1 MKKPPSPHP
10 ERQGPMHRLEVG
22 KPYHPGRR
30 RWPEGSDYNF
40 RNGGHELRLFV
51 GGATLPEVEAV
62 RSGPVQFGFFAEPE
76 GLFLITRFGTRMSF
90 DCSYHWQRMAET
102 TGDRTMP
109 PASEETSPALRA
121 LLAIILIE
129 ATSGVVL
136 ALRTVTFS
144 PEFTRAIDRAI
155 ADQAAGPYD
164 PAGHREWADGMTAR
178 LSTDQRWERC
188 TMRCPGGA

>member
-1 MKKPPSPHP
+1 MYK
-10 ERQGPMHRLEVG
+10 LEVG
-22 KPYHPGRR
+22 KPYQPGRR
-30 RWPEGSDYNF
+30 RWPEGVDYNW
-40 RNGGHELRLFV
+40 RSGGHELRLFL
-51 GGATLPEVEAV
+51 GGATRHEVEAV

-76 GLFLITRFGTRMSF
+76 GLFLIARFGTRLSF
-90 DCSYHWQRMAET
+90 DCSYNWHRLSAD
-102 TGDRTMP
+102 DRTLP
-109 PASEETSPALRA
+109 PPSEETSPKLRA
-121 LLAIILIE
+121 ILTIILVE

-136 ALRTVTFS
+136 ALRGVTFS
-144 PEFTRAIDRAI
+144 PEFTRAIDRSI

>member
-1 MKKPPSPHP
+1 MKKPPSQHP

-90 DCSYHWQRMAET
+90 DCSYNWHRVSEN
-102 TGDRTMP
+102 DRTLP
-109 PASEETSPALRA
+109 PPTEETSPELRA
-121 LLAIILIE
+121 LLTILLIE
-129 ATSGVVL
+129 ATNGVVL
-136 ALRTVTFS
+136 AIRTVTFS
-144 PEFTRAIDRAI
+144 PEFTRALHRAI
-155 ADQAAGPYD
+155 ADQAGAPYD
-164 PAGHREWADGMTAR
+164 RAAHERWAAGMKRR
-178 LSTDQRWERC
+178 LSSHQLWARC
-188 TMRCPGGA
+188 TMQCQGGE

>member
-1 MKKPPSPHP
+1 MSTLHAL
-10 ERQGPMHRLEVG
+10 QVG
-22 KPYHPGRR
+22 KPYDPRR
-30 RWPEGSDYNF
+30 RSWPEGANYNF
-40 RNGGHELRLFV
+40 RFGAHELRIFLA
-51 GGATLPEVEAV
+51 GARPREVEAI
-62 RSGPVQFGFFAEPE
+62 RSGPVEFGFFAEPE

-90 DCSYHWQRMAET
+90 ECSYHWQRAAEA
-102 TGDRTMP
+102 TGDRTLP
-109 PASEETSPALRA
+109 PAWEETSPELRA

-178 LSTDQRWERC
+178 LSTDQLWERC

>member
-90 DCSYHWQRMAET
+90 DCSYNWHRVSEN
-102 TGDRTMP
+102 DRTLP
-109 PASEETSPALRA
+109 PPTEETSPELRA
-121 LLAIILIE
+121 LLTILLIE
-129 ATSGVVL
+129 ATNGVVL
-136 ALRTVTFS
+136 AIRTVTFS
-144 PEFTRAIDRAI
+144 PEFTRALHRAI
-155 ADQAAGPYD
+155 ADQVAAPYD
-164 PAGHREWADGMTAR
+164 RAAHERWADGMTAQN
-178 LSTDQRWERC
+178 STEQLWARC
-188 TMRCPGGA
+188 TMRCQGGA

>member
-1 MKKPPSPHP
+1 MKKPPSQHP

-62 RSGPVQFGFFAEPE
+62 RSGPVRFGFFAEPE

-90 DCSYHWQRMAET
+90 DCSYNWHRVMRNNPSGSAKNPNW
-102 TGDRTMP
+102 TGPDRT
-109 PASEETSPALRA
+109 AS
-121 LLAIILIE
+121 
-129 ATSGVVL
+129 TSGSV
-136 ALRTVTFS
+136 APPTNSRSSWPPLRK
-144 PEFTRAIDRAI
+144 
-155 ADQAAGPYD
+155 
-164 PAGHREWADGMTAR
+164 
-178 LSTDQRWERC
+178 L
-188 TMRCPGGA
+188 